1 MKKKRFRSGD
11 IVQIIE
17 IDNEKFT
24 VGEVEK
30 HFENGTVLISKIM
43 VWNSEIGLLEPKF
56 ANWNQQ
62 ISKPS
67 SEILLI
73 SGAEKP
79 IREHYFGALRK
90 IRRSRYGTK

>member
-43 VWNSEIGLLEPKF
+43 VWNSDLGLFGPKF
-56 ANWNQQ
+56 ANWDQQ
-62 ISKPS
+62 ISKPI

-79 IREHYFGALRK
+79 IHELYFSALRE
-90 IRRSRYGTK
+90 IRKSRYGT